1 MADGEC
7 NYVLYD
13 KPEAVVNI
21 RIQNLQCAS
30 HVEHMDHRRN
40 DMKNSET
47 DERTHWIKQLICCLV
62 SKIGGRSRSREK
74 ARTSVVRHRTLAS

>member
-21 RIQNLQCAS
+21 RIQNLLCAS
-30 HVEHMDHRRN
+30 HVEHMDHRRIARRLFKD
-40 DMKNSET
+40 DMK
-47 DERTHWIKQLICCLV
+47 LICCLV
-62 SKIGGRSRSREK
+62 SEIGGRSRSRENFGSP
-74 ARTSVVRHRTLAS
+74 TSDFSVIEEDESY